1 MKILIVDDSEIQL
14 RILQSVLSNA
24 GYQVIQAQNGQ
35 AAWELIQND
44 HVRLIIT
51 DWMMPIL
58 NGPGLIQRIR
68 SANWPVYTYII
79 LLTSQDAK
87 DQVIEGLNAGAD
99 DYLTKPCDPGEL
111 LARLGIGQRI
121 LDLESRLADMARQDL
136 LTGIFNRRA
145 LYETLQAEASQACR
159 AVRSLSIIMLDL
171 DHFKSINDQ
180 YGHPVG
186 DHVLQ
191 LVAATLQKNKRAYD
205 CVGRWG
211 GEEFLVIL
219 PNTDLHQAARVA
231 ERFRK
236 CISDLRLSVGEKG
249 TVTLSASLGV
259 TSTEGGSAAKSLEA
273 LLKQADEAL
282 YQAKGLGRNQ
292 VCLFSPPSGSA
303 TARPSA

>member
-35 AAWELIQND
+35 SAWELIQND

-159 AVRSLSIIMLDL
+159 AVRPLSLIMLDL

-191 LVAATLQKNKRAYD
+191 LVAATLPTK
-205 CVGRWG
+205 
-211 GEEFLVIL
+211 L
-219 PNTDLHQAARVA
+219 P
-231 ERFRK
+231 E
-236 CISDLRLSVGEKG
+236 
-249 TVTLSASLGV
+249 AS
-259 TSTEGGSAAKSLEA
+259 
-273 LLKQADEAL
+273 
-282 YQAKGLGRNQ
+282 
-292 VCLFSPPSGSA
+292 
-303 TARPSA
+303 RPIA